1 MARKRRDKAGGRRS
15 DDALDSAVPIRN
27 EGVGNRAWQVA
38 ERSRPRLPDENADG
52 LNPLE
57 EAVRHMAEDVP
68 LAPLHNDDPVLPF
81 GSEDKPI
88 IEPRE
93 IVENEG
99 DLPGLTDQ
107 GENAV
112 EKEEPPV
119 PRRK

>member
-1 MARKRRDKAGGRRS
+1 MARKRQPPPHGRS

-27 EGVGNRAWQVA
+27 EGVGNREWEAA

-52 LNPLE
+52 LDPLE
-57 EAVRHMAEDVP
+57 ESVRHMAEDFP
-68 LAPLHNDDPVLPF
+68 LKPLHDDDPVLPF
-81 GSEDKPI
+81 GSEDKPV
-88 IEPRE
+88 IEPPE
-93 IVENEG
+93 IIDNEG

-107 GENAV
+107 GENPV